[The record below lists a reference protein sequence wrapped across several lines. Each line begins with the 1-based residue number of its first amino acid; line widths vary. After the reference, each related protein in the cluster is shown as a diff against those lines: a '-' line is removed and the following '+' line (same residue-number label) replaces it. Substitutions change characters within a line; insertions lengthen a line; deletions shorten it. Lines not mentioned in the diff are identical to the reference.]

1 VRPPSRHSLWSA
13 AQAPSPMHAREA
25 VTQGGLLQGRH
36 PRPRLGDAS
45 LAPERP
51 SCSPAA
57 RRGPDREPDRGPDR
71 GPDCGP
77 DRKPGRRPGRGPT
90 AAPGARAQAV
100 SSRPDVA
107 PPSYTAELEKLQDQ
121 IPPFPSAD
129 AMAVLAAELGAPA
142 SVHFADLSPEPVA
155 AASLGQVR
163 SGARGRRGKGG
174 GIGCC
179 MTQAV
184 LCRSDTSASHKPGE
198 PGAQVYKGRLR
209 ASGRAVAVKV
219 QRPDV
224 RESIALDVHILRA
237 AAGWF
242 ARWRRLNSDL
252 PALLDE
258 ARARQPRRA
267 PARLAC
273 TRGRAVTQ
281 CGDWSPHALRLVP
294 AVLCR
299 TAAAFWLAGAVYDA
313 ARLPLHA
320 LPEAARSTTH
330 VLSAV
335 QAASG
340 SPACLLAPPLL
351 RPKLVMQALNGWA
364 GVPRPRPRARAQWAA
379 SLFREL
385 DYTKEATNGVRF
397 RELYSRL
404 EVPPPLHTRR

>member
-174 GIGCC
+174 GI
-179 MTQAV
+179 
-184 LCRSDTSASHKPGE
+184 
-198 PGAQVYKGRLR
+198 
-209 ASGRAVAVKV
+209 
-219 QRPDV
+219 
-224 RESIALDVHILRA
+224 
-237 AAGWF
+237 
-242 ARWRRLNSDL
+242 
-252 PALLDE
+252 
-258 ARARQPRRA
+258 
-267 PARLAC
+267 
-273 TRGRAVTQ
+273 
-281 CGDWSPHALRLVP
+281 
-294 AVLCR
+294 
-299 TAAAFWLAGAVYDA
+299 
-313 ARLPLHA
+313 
-320 LPEAARSTTH
+320 
-330 VLSAV
+330 
-335 QAASG
+335 
-340 SPACLLAPPLL
+340 
-351 RPKLVMQALNGWA
+351 
-364 GVPRPRPRARAQWAA
+364 
-379 SLFREL
+379 
-385 DYTKEATNGVRF
+385 
-397 RELYSRL
+397 
-404 EVPPPLHTRR
+404 